1 MKKMSIIIVSVV
13 LVYIAIRFMF
23 SYTII
28 TIPLTIG
35 QVFEGGYK
43 YDFPIC
49 VVNPIKT
56 KVLKDSILRFV
67 QKQLNDTIIPNPNNS
82 YEVNNHKR
90 FLWWFSGRLNRIPDI
105 RIVAINNEKNR
116 RCILLESI
124 DNSEIRCIVFIDKKA
139 NKVLKIDF

>member
-1 MKKMSIIIVSVV
+1 MSSIIVSVI
-13 LVYIAIRFMF
+13 LVFIAIKFMF

-28 TIPLTIG
+28 TIPFAIG
-35 QVFEGGYK
+35 HVFEGGYK

-49 VVNPIKT
+49 IVNPIKT
-56 KVLKDSILRFV
+56 KVLKDSILSFV

-82 YEVNNHKR
+82 YKVDYHKR
-90 FLWWFSGRLNRIPDI
+90 FLWWFSERLNKIPDI

-116 RCILLESI
+116 RCILLESS

-139 NKVLKIDF
+139 NKVLRIDF